1 MLVKRIIKLFFRDRA
16 NVFFSL
22 LAVFIILGLY
32 VLFLGDMMEGAL
44 RSQLGFEADKI
55 SVVMASIMLGGM
67 VAVTSVTGCMGALN
81 ISVDD
86 KQKAA
91 KDFLTSPAP
100 RSKITTGYILGSAAV
115 GFIMTLAALGVTIL
129 YIVSQ
134 GGAAPG
140 LTDFAR
146 LLLTVLLS
154 VLCGNSMVY
163 FLSVFIKTENAF
175 ASVSTV
181 IGTLIGFLM
190 GIYIPIGQF
199 PESVQLVVKCFP
211 MSHAASMFRQVLAD
225 GELSELFAAAPPESL
240 EGFRELFGV
249 VYTYGGFTS
258 GFLFSALVLALT
270 TVVFYML
277 SLAAMRMRRA
287 S

>member
-1 MLVKRIIKLFFRDRA
+1 MLVKRIILLFFRDKS

-32 VLFLGDMMEGAL
+32 VLFLGDITAQAL
-44 RSQLGFEADKI
+44 QSQLGFESEKTGMI
-55 SVVMASIMLGGM
+55 MASIMLGGM
-67 VAVTSVTGCMGALN
+67 VAVTSVTGCMGALG
-81 ISVDD
+81 ISVED

-100 RSKITTGYILGSAAV
+100 RWKITMGYILGSALV
-115 GFIMTLAALGVTIL
+115 GFIMTLLALVISIA
-129 YIVSQ
+129 YIYSQ
-134 GGAAPG
+134 GGSF
-140 LTDFAR
+140 LVTVDILR

-163 FLSVFIKTENAF
+163 CLSGFIKTQNAF
-175 ASVSTV
+175 TSASTV
-181 IGTLIGFLM
+181 LGTLIGFLM
-190 GIYIPIGQF
+190 GIYIPVGQF
-199 PESVQLVVKCFP
+199 PDSVQWLVKCFP
-211 MSHAASMFRQVLAD
+211 MSHAASMFRQILAD
-225 GELSELFAAAPPESL
+225 DELSNLFSAAPPEAL

-258 GFLFSALVLALT
+258 GFWFSAAVLAVG
-270 TVVFYML
+270 TVLFYFL
-277 SLAAMRMRRA
+277 SFIKSPTA